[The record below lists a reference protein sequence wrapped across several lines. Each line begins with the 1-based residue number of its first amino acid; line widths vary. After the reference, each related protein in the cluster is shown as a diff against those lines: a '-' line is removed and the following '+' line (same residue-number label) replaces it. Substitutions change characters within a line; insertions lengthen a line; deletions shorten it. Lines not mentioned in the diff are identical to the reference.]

1 MSRRFLAIAALAV
14 TVLSGCASTPPRWR
28 QDAMIVLD
36 AARLEGADKAFPAE
50 YGSARD
56 TFDRGEALLSGH
68 EVADAE
74 TFYHFALLKGQ
85 LLEQNFAADKVRRA
99 EEARRTILEEK
110 REAERQRALLD
121 EQRRAVQ
128 EKVRAAEAE
137 SKAKVEKPRQQPK
150 ERPLPNYHTVKR
162 GETLPQIA
170 AMSDVYNDYR
180 LWPLLYRA
188 NRDQISDPRHIWP
201 GQVLRI
207 PRNLS
212 RDEIGEA
219 RRYALEKPI

>member
-1 MSRRFLAIAALAV
+1 MSRIYLAIAALLV
-14 TVLSGCASTPPRWR
+14 TALSGCAPTPPRWR
-28 QDAMIVLD
+28 QDALIVLD
-36 AARLEGADKAFPAE
+36 AARLEGSDKAFPAE
-50 YGSARD
+50 YGSAQD
-56 TFDRGEALLSGH
+56 AFNRGEAFLREH
-68 EVADAE
+68 EVENAE
-74 TFYHFALLKGQ
+74 TYYHFASLKGQ

-99 EEARRTILEEK
+99 EEARRRIQEER

-121 EQRRAVQ
+121 EQRRVAQ
-128 EKVRAAEAE
+128 EKLIAAEA
-137 SKAKVEKPRQQPK
+137 KTKVEKPRQQPK
-150 ERPLPNYHTVKR
+150 ERPLPSHHTVKR

-170 AMSDVYNDYR
+170 AMSDVYNDYQ